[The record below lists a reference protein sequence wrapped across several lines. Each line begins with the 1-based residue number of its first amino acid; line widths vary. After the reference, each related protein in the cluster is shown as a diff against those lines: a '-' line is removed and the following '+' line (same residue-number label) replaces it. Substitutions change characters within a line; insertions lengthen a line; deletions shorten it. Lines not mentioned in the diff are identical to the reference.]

1 MRIHLLRF
9 IILGTT
15 ALTACSSDQIIM
27 ESVTLSDLEN
37 TGCETTYSAKESRPE
52 FYAKEKRKSPKMTIS
67 VGGNGVATFHLTN
80 LEYDYITEK
89 IDARLDPQG
98 NTIKIVIAPYKK
110 DPTLEADCYCRYNVG
125 FKLSNL
131 TSGTYHLKVYFA
143 DYYGKYEILSPT
155 YDGMIAFKPNE
166 TLEFDL

>member
-27 ESVTLSDLEN
+27 ESVTLSDLAN
-37 TGCETTYSAKESRPE
+37 TGCET
-52 FYAKEKRKSPKMTIS
+52 
-67 VGGNGVATFHLTN
+67 
-80 LEYDYITEK
+80 
-89 IDARLDPQG
+89 RLDPQG

-143 DYYGKYEILSPT
+143 NYYGKYEILSPT

>member
-27 ESVTLSDLEN
+27 ESVTLSDLAN

-80 LEYDYITEK
+80 LEYDCITEK

-98 NTIKIVIAPYKK
+98 NTIKIVIAPYKIRK
-110 DPTLEADCYCRYNVG
+110 IQRWKPIATADIMSA
-125 FKLSNL
+125 SNFPISRQAH
-131 TSGTYHLKVYFA
+131 T
-143 DYYGKYEILSPT
+143 I
-155 YDGMIAFKPNE
+155 
-166 TLEFDL
+166 